1 MRIIVKVKPN
11 AKIESVERV
20 TQATLDLGI
29 KEGLDIY
36 KVSVKEPPV
45 GGRAN
50 EGAVRVLAE
59 YFEVSRSQVTL
70 VRGGTSKNKIF
81 EITK

>member
-1 MRIIVKVKPN
+1 MRIIVKAKPN
-11 AKIESVERV
+11 AKVESVERQ

-45 GGRAN
+45 GGKAN
-50 EGAVRVLAE
+50 DAVIKALAE
-59 YFEVSRSQVTL
+59 YFEVSRSQVVL
-70 VRGGTSKNKIF
+70 AKGGSSKNKIF
-81 EITK
+81 EIIK